1 MNKEYIYGII
11 IGILYSI
18 FILPNNSKKNPN
30 IDITIYPF
38 LYSGMVIVPINKKK
52 AVHIHHWIIYL
63 LILLLSFFINIPE
76 IIIGFSLF
84 LFIQGICYN
93 DRFEVI
99 RKNPYNNI

>member
-1 MNKEYIYGII
+1 MNKQYIYGII

-18 FILPNNSKKNPN
+18 FILPNTSKDKPN
-30 IDITIYPF
+30 INITIYPF
-38 LYSGMVIVPINKKK
+38 LYDGMVIVPINKKK
-52 AVHIHHWIIYL
+52 AIHVHHWIIYL

-93 DRFEVI
+93 DRFEII